1 MFFSKITFTGDGA
14 TFETA
19 VVGNKTEAEVTFF
32 GKQICENLVKSIRI
46 LTFKFQTN
54 KYLAKN
60 INFSD

>member
-32 GKQICENLVKSIRI
+32 EIQRYNNLCDNQGEEVLKLR
-46 LTFKFQTN
+46 K
-54 KYLAKN
+54 
-60 INFSD
+60 